1 MIVNSDKIYFFSL
14 NEPYHQCQA
23 LYSGTIPYV
32 ILTAE
37 TGERVQ
43 VPAGRLRQFI
53 DSRGV
58 CGRFRMVVSAQ
69 NKIKS
74 FERIR

>member
-1 MIVNSDKIYFFSL
+1 MILNSDKIYFFSL
-14 NEPYHQCQA
+14 NEPYHRCQA
-23 LYSGTIPYV
+23 LYSGTIPFV
-32 ILTAE
+32 VLTAE
-37 TGERVQ
+37 CGARVQ
-43 VPAGRLRQFI
+43 VPAGRIRRFI

-74 FERIR
+74 FERLR